1 MFGDVFL
8 LMDLVNYIF
17 LPEHLTA
24 EKMNDPKHMSNACK
38 NWKEEHNIKRM
49 WWPSNNPDLASIEN
63 LWSIMKI
70 KISEEGPTT
79 ITQCVKIIKSI
90 WNKFDIDLAR
100 KLAYSME
107 DRIMDCKINQGN

>member
-1 MFGDVFL
+1 
-8 LMDLVNYIF
+8 
-17 LPEHLTA
+17 
-24 EKMNDPKHMSNACK
+24 MSNACK

>member
-1 MFGDVFL
+1 
-8 LMDLVNYIF
+8 
-17 LPEHLTA
+17 
-24 EKMNDPKHMSNACK
+24 
-38 NWKEEHNIKRM
+38 M
-49 WWPSNNPDLASIEN
+49 WWPSNSPDLAPIEN

-70 KISEEGPTT
+70 NFSEEGPTT

-107 DRIMDCKINQGN
+107 DRIMDCKMNQENYILYQNLHFLFPLF